1 MGYDGKEPWKHISM
15 REYYGELT
23 HEEYACIPKFDYH
36 VVDVSSMTEVEL
48 DEIPSSL
55 LGTFLY
61 NLFPGVRPELVLQKL
76 KQTANFVSGLMS
88 LEQWIEIYEI
98 ITAYLSSVSPEFE
111 QKFKDM
117 KYDFVTPAEKAAK
130 AFETNYMA
138 PRLRE
143 AHRKGLDEGIEKGI
157 EKGRSEGRKEGIEK
171 GIEQI
176 LKAYISHHLHLP
188 DETIAGQF
196 SVSLE
201 LVQRLRAELSA

>member
-1 MGYDGKEPWKHISM
+1 M

-48 DEIPSSL
+48 ERIPSSL

-61 NLFPGVRPELVLQKL
+61 TLFLGVRPELVLQKL

-117 KYDFVTPAEKAAK
+117 KYVLSHLRRRL
-130 AFETNYMA
+130 
-138 PRLRE
+138 PRLSRPITWLPGC
-143 AHRKGLDEGIEKGI
+143 AKHTGRVSKRVLRKAS
-157 EKGRSEGRKEGIEK
+157 RR
-171 GIEQI
+171 
-176 LKAYISHHLHLP
+176 
-188 DETIAGQF
+188 IA
-196 SVSLE
+196 
-201 LVQRLRAELSA
+201 